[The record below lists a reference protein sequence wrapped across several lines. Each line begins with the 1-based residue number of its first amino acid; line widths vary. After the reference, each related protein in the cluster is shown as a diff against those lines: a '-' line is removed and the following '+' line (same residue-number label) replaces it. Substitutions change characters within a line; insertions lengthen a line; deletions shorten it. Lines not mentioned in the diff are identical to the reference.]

1 MTLTQ
6 TWSVIAIRKGTQ
18 IDLTSRVV
26 GMQVRQEL
34 KLAAMG
40 SGHATLSLN
49 NNDGALTPG
58 NGGTYTD
65 TDWFSYGLRIECTVS
80 DGTNSKTGR
89 LFDGI
94 VADFKVQDDG
104 KNSFVTLEADDFMT
118 VAGRSPIPQTVVIT
132 FGVGITSL
140 LNGVYGLA
148 QFPDLGG
155 TNPIPLAAGRNTP
168 RIIFSGTRPQGQA
181 AAQVANEQAMPMGP
195 AIAWP
200 TYMRFDGEPD
210 AVFDPDFLCDVVDLP
225 YNVTLDP
232 VTFEFD
238 ETPTGTQLF
247 APRVVAAWNMDEVRN
262 YATLNRTFGTPQE
275 GQSAASVA
283 KYGVSAV
290 AFTNL
295 GYNAD
300 SQVAVDVPNWAN
312 RWDTPEYAAREVS
325 TSFKA
330 IAARCADA
338 AYASWADLL
347 DMRQGLFQQA
357 NVSYTPTGAGSPRT
371 DVCVTFGRTIQWT
384 PADTRVVLNVVPAA
398 NYRSFVLD
406 SSTLGV
412 LDQNRLG

>member
-6 TWSVIAIRKGTQ
+6 TWRVLAIQKDFDF
-18 IDLTSRVV
+18 DLTSRVV
-26 GMQVRQEL
+26 GMQVNQQL

-40 SGHATLSLN
+40 SGRAVLSLN

-58 NGGTYTD
+58 NGGAYTS

-80 DGTNSKTGR
+80 DGTNSKTAR

-94 VADFKVQDDG
+94 IAEFVVQDDG

-118 VAGRSPIPQTVVIT
+118 VAGRSPIPQSISIT
-132 FGVGITSL
+132 FGSGITSL
-140 LNGVYGLA
+140 LNGVY
-148 QFPDLGG
+148 QVPFPALGG
-155 TNPIPLAAGRNTP
+155 TNPVPLARARNTP
-168 RIIFSGTRPQGQA
+168 RIIFSATRPQGQA

-200 TYMRFDGEPD
+200 TYMRFAGEPD
-210 AVFDPDFLCDVVDLP
+210 AIFDPDFLFDVIDRP
-225 YNVTLDP
+225 YNPTTLVT
-232 VTFEFD
+232 TFDFVD
-238 ETPTGTQLF
+238 APTGTQLF
-247 APRVVAAWNMDEVRN
+247 APRVEAGWNMDEVRN
-262 YATLNRTFGTPQE
+262 YATLNRTFGTPQVAE
-275 GQSAASVA
+275 SSGSVA
-283 KYGVSAV
+283 RYGVSAV

-300 SQVAVDVPNWAN
+300 SQVAEDVPNWAN
-312 RWDTPEYAAREVS
+312 RWDTPEYAARQVT

-330 IAARCADA
+330 VSSRCADA

-347 DMRQGLFQQA
+347 DVATGLFAQA
-357 NVSYTPTGAGSPRT
+357 NVTYEPTGSSTART

-406 SSTLGV
+406 STSLGV